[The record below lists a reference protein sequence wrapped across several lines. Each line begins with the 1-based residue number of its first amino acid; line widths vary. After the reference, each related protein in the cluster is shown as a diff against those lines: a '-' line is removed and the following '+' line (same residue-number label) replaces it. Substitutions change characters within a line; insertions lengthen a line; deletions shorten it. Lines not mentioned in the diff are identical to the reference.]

1 MTNHKKH
8 ILLVEDNPDERELI
22 QLAFQEVGTPHEF
35 MVIEDGQQA
44 VDYLLGR
51 GEFAE
56 QTAHENPD
64 IILLDLKLSKLT
76 GFEVLKLIRAS
87 EHTAHVPVV
96 VFTSSNIQADT
107 ATGYRI
113 GANSMVTKPIEAAQ
127 FVECVK
133 VLGSYWLRWNHPP
146 PAA

>member
-1 MTNHKKH
+1 MTHHKKH

-22 QLAFQEVGTPHEF
+22 QSAFQEVGTPHEF

-44 VDYLLGR
+44 MDYLFSK

-64 IILLDLKLSKLT
+64 IILLDLKLPKLT
-76 GFEVLKLIRAS
+76 GLDVLKLIRANA
-87 EHTAHVPVV
+87 HTAHVPVV
-96 VFTSSNIQADT
+96 IFTSSNIQTDIL
-107 ATGYRI
+107 TGYKI
-113 GANSMVTKPIEAAQ
+113 GANSMLVKPIEAAQ